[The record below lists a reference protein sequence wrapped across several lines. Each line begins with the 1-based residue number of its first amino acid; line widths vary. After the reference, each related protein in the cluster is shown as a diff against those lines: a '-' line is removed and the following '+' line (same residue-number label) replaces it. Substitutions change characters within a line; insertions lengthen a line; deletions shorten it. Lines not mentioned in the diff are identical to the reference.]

1 MVMKRALA
9 FIPVVVLLLVGV
21 KAAPLLLTSEGSTAL
36 STFFADAVARGEV
49 PGVVAIVVDRDKVLY
64 HEAFGKMNVAKNAP
78 MAKDTIFRIASMTKA
93 VTSVGVMQLVEQGKL
108 GLDDEVSKYIPSL
121 ANKPMFSKVDESAG
135 TYETMPA
142 KKQITIRQLLTHTSG
157 IGYSWSDHGL
167 NIAQKKTGATN
178 DSELPLVH
186 EPGAQW
192 TYGAS
197 TRVLG
202 NVIEKIS
209 GQSID
214 AYLEVHI
221 FGPLGMRDTTYTV
234 PPAKYSRVVTTNQ
247 KANGRITET
256 QNPAPIPATIRG
268 DGGLFS
274 TAADYSRFVQ
284 MVLNRGQLGGV
295 RILKESTVAEIS
307 KNQTGSVKVRL
318 QPTADPLRSRPYPL
332 GAGEDVWGLG
342 FQIAAPKSPNP
353 SMRSPGSMSWAGINN
368 TFYWIDP
375 QKQVGAVILM
385 QMLPFYDESALRVL
399 QGFEE
404 RVYKNL
410 R

>member
-1 MVMKRALA
+1 MRHRLIVLAL
-9 FIPVVVLLLVGV
+9 PLLLLVSV
-21 KAAPLLLTSEGSTAL
+21 TASPPSLAPDGQAAL
-36 STFFADAVARGEV
+36 SAFFTDAVNRGEV
-49 PGVVAIVVDRDKVLY
+49 PGIVAIVVDREKVLY
-64 HEAFGKMNVAKNAP
+64 HEAFGTMNAARRVP

-93 VTSVGVMQLVEQGKL
+93 VTSIGVMQLVEQGKL
-108 GLDDEVSKYIPSL
+108 GLDDQVSRYIPSL
-121 ANKPMFSKVDESAG
+121 ARKPVLSDVDVSAG
-135 TYETMPA
+135 TYQTTPA
-142 KKQITIRQLLTHTSG
+142 TKEITIRQLLTHTSG

-167 NIAQKKTGATN
+167 AIAQKKVGAAN
-178 DSELPLVH
+178 DSELPLVN

-202 NVIEKIS
+202 DVIDRITGER
-209 GQSID
+209 ID
-214 AYLEVHI
+214 AYLETHI
-221 FGPLGMRDTTYTV
+221 LGPLGMRDTTYTV
-234 PPAKYSRVVTTNQ
+234 PRAKYPRVVTTNVRTS
-247 KANGRITET
+247 GTITET
-256 QNPAPIPATIRG
+256 QNPNPIPATIRG

-284 MVLNRGQLGGV
+284 MMLNRGQLGSV
-295 RILKESTVAEIS
+295 RILRESTVAEIS
-307 KNQTGSVKVRL
+307 KNQIGSVKVRL
-318 QPTADPLRSRPYPL
+318 QPAADPLRSKPYPL

-342 FQIAAPKSPNP
+342 FQIAAPKTPQP
-353 SMRSPGSMSWAGINN
+353 SMRSPGSLSWAGINN

-385 QMLPFYDESALRVL
+385 QLLPFYDDGALRVL

-404 RVYKNL
+404 RVYRNL

>member
-1 MVMKRALA
+1 MKRTV
-9 FIPVVVLLLVGV
+9 FCVVVLMLVSLD
-21 KAAPLLLTSEGSTAL
+21 AARTGPALRSSGPAAL
-36 STFFADAVARGEV
+36 SQFFTDVIARGDV
-49 PGVVAIVVDRDKVLY
+49 PGIVAIVVSPDKVLY
-64 HEAFGKMNVAKNAP
+64 HEAFGKMNVAKNTP

-93 VTSVGVMQLVEQGKL
+93 VTSVGVMQLVEQGKI
-108 GLDDEVSKYIPSL
+108 GLDDPVSKYLPRL
-121 ANKPMFSKVDESAG
+121 ASPQVFSKVDEESG
-135 TYETMPA
+135 TYETKPA
-142 KKQITIRQLLTHTSG
+142 TRPITIRQLLTHTSG

-167 NIAQKKTGATN
+167 AIAQKKTGATN
-178 DSELPLVH
+178 DSELPLVN

-202 NVIEKIS
+202 ELVEKLTS
-209 GQSID
+209 EKID
-214 AYLEVHI
+214 AYIDAHVAS
-221 FGPLGMRDTTYTV
+221 PLGMRDTTYTV
-234 PPAKYSRVVTTNQ
+234 PKQKYSRVVTLNQ
-247 KANGRITET
+247 KANGTITET
-256 QNPAPIPATIRG
+256 QNPDPIPATIRG

-284 MVLNRGQLGGV
+284 MILNKGQLGSV
-295 RILKESTVAEIS
+295 RVLKDTTVAEMGR
-307 KNQTGSVKVRL
+307 NQIGSVKVRL
-318 QPTADPLRSRPYPL
+318 QPTAEPLRSKPYPL

-342 FQIAAPKSPNP
+342 FQLAAPRTPHP

-385 QMLPFYDESALRVL
+385 QMLPFYDEGAIRTL

-410 R
+410 N

>member
-1 MVMKRALA
+1 MKRL
-9 FIPVVVLLLVGV
+9 FLLVPVFVFLFVGV
-21 KAAPLLLTSEGSTAL
+21 EAAPPLRLTSEGSTAL
-36 STFFADAVARGEV
+36 STFFADAISRGDV
-49 PGVVAIVVDRDKVLY
+49 PGVVAIVVDRDTVLY
-64 HEAFGKMNVAKNAP
+64 HEAFGTMNTAKNVP

-93 VTSVGVMQLVEQGKL
+93 VTSVGVMQLVEHGKVA
-108 GLDDEVSKYIPSL
+108 LDDDVSKFLPRLKS
-121 ANKPMFSKVDESAG
+121 PQVFSSYDERTG
-135 TYETMPA
+135 TYDTHAA
-142 KKQITIRQLLTHTSG
+142 KTSITIRQLLTHTSG

-202 NVIEKIS
+202 ELIEKIT
-209 GQSID
+209 GERID
-214 AYLEVHI
+214 AYLEHHVT
-221 FGPLGMRDTTYTV
+221 GPLGMRDTTYTV
-234 PPAKYSRVVTTNQ
+234 PAAKYSRVVTTNQ
-247 KANGRITET
+247 RANGTITET
-256 QNPAPIPATIRG
+256 QNPDPIPATIRG

-284 MVLNRGQLGGV
+284 MILNKGRLGTV
-295 RILKESTVAEIS
+295 RILEESTVAEMS
-307 KNQTGSVKVRL
+307 KNQIGSVKVRL
-318 QPTADPLRSRPYPL
+318 QPTADPLRSKPYPL

-342 FQIAAPKSPNP
+342 FQLAAPKTPNP

-375 QKQVGAVILM
+375 HKQVGAVILM
-385 QMLPFYDESALRVL
+385 QLLPFYDDAALKVL

-404 RVYKNL
+404 RVYRNL

>member
-1 MVMKRALA
+1 MKRALLLL
-9 FIPVVVLLLVGV
+9 PVLLLFVTL
-21 KAAPLLLTSEGSTAL
+21 KAAPLLLTSNGATAL
-36 STFFADAVARGEV
+36 STFFADSVSRGDV

-64 HEAFGKMNVAKNAP
+64 HEAFGKMNTAKNVP

-93 VTSVGVMQLVEQGKL
+93 VTSVGVMQLVEQGKI
-108 GLDDEVSKYIPSL
+108 GLDDEVSTFLPRLKSPQVFGTY
-121 ANKPMFSKVDESAG
+121 DEHAG
-135 TYETMPA
+135 TYDTHAA
-142 KKQITIRQLLTHTSG
+142 KKSITIRQLLTHTSG

-178 DSELPLVH
+178 DSELPLVN

-202 NVIEKIS
+202 ELVEKVT
-209 GQSID
+209 GERID
-214 AYLEVHI
+214 AYLETHVT
-221 FGPLGMRDTTYTV
+221 GPLGMRDTTYTV
-234 PPAKYSRVVTTNQ
+234 PAAKYSRVITTNQ
-247 KANGRITET
+247 RANGAITET
-256 QNPAPIPATIRG
+256 QNPDPIPATIRG

-284 MVLNRGQLGGV
+284 MVLNKGQLGSV
-295 RILKESTVAEIS
+295 RILKESTIAEMS
-307 KNQTGSVKVRL
+307 KNQIGGVKVRL
-318 QPTADPLRSRPYPL
+318 QPTADPLRSKPYPL

-342 FQIAAPKSPNP
+342 FQIAAPKTPNP
-353 SMRSPGSMSWAGINN
+353 SMRSPGSLSWAGINN

-375 QKQVGAVILM
+375 QKQIGAVILM
-385 QMLPFYDESALRVL
+385 QLLPFYDEAALRVL